1 MKELIFHYLLRIRF
15 SGPVT
20 DHRFTVRCV
29 PRDNE
34 RQKIR
39 HLEIS
44 VLPKESLSSNIDSFG
59 NYCIYGH
66 CRSPHRLFEVKVQG
80 LVSVGLSPWEYA
92 GKDYLMGRYRY
103 QTAYTKPGKTLTEF
117 FRQFSFSEE
126 MGNLEKGR
134 YMMKALSEHFSY
146 EKGVT
151 GIGTTAEEAFSL
163 GKGVCQDY
171 AHIFISLCRMAGI
184 PARYVAGMLI
194 GEGAS
199 HAWVEVYDNERWYGL
214 DPTNMLEV
222 NEEHIKIS
230 NGRDYGDC
238 ILNQGIMTG
247 IAKQDQEVEILVE
260 ERKEENIRE
269 DPDTV
274 KQTDSK

>member
-1 MKELIFHYLLRIRF
+1 
-15 SGPVT
+15 
-20 DHRFTVRCV
+20 
-29 PRDNE
+29 
-34 RQKIR
+34 
-39 HLEIS
+39 
-44 VLPKESLSSNIDSFG
+44 
-59 NYCIYGH
+59 
-66 CRSPHRLFEVKVQG
+66 
-80 LVSVGLSPWEYA
+80 
-92 GKDYLMGRYRY
+92 
-103 QTAYTKPGKTLTEF
+103 
-117 FRQFSFSEE
+117 
-126 MGNLEKGR
+126 
-134 YMMKALSEHFSY
+134 
-146 EKGVT
+146 
-151 GIGTTAEEAFSL
+151 
-163 GKGVCQDY
+163 
-171 AHIFISLCRMAGI
+171 MAGI

-260 ERKEENIRE
+260 ERKEENFRE

-274 KQTDSK
+274 NQTDSK